1 MKSSISWFEIPTRD
15 LGAAQAFYQSLLG
28 CSMRREAMGPSE
40 GAVFP
45 YEGEGIGGALIC
57 GPSANAPSAGGVV
70 VYLDC
75 SPSLD
80 AALQRAIAAGGVI
93 AMPRQALPPGMGFIA
108 LMRDLDGNT
117 VGLHAL
123 A

>member
-45 YEGEGIGGALIC
+45 YEDEGIGGALIC
-57 GPSANAPSAGGVV
+57 GPSATAPSAGGVV

-93 AMPRQALPPGMGFIA
+93 ARPRQALPPGMGFIA

>member
-80 AALQRAIAAGGVI
+80 AACSVQS
-93 AMPRQALPPGMGFIA
+93 PPGVLSPCRA
-108 LMRDLDGNT
+108 EPCHRAWVLSR
-117 VGLHAL
+117 
-123 A
+123 